1 LKVSITLKFHTIKKA
16 AYSIINRID
25 LFDVQWRGKWQT
37 GIRCPRGDCP
47 SLTLSAKPTHD
58 RKTYI
63 AVFFPRSKAYSWVDT
78 LLVRPINDSPMPLV
92 NGTHNKWRKMVSDM
106 NIPRSHA
113 MQKLALAM
121 LNLTES
127 LHSQVFFLFPS
138 LYLWQ
143 SIQYS

>member
-1 LKVSITLKFHTIKKA
+1 M
-16 AYSIINRID
+16 
-25 LFDVQWRGKWQT
+25 QWRGKWQT

-92 NGTHNKWRKMVSDM
+92 NGTHSKWRKMVDDL

-121 LNLTES
+121 LNLTDS
-127 LHSQVFFLFPS
+127 LHSQVLFS
-138 LYLWQ
+138 LFSLTKKFNVFYFDLLNNLNLNYLFCLVRL
-143 SIQYS
+143 